1 MGFFGLWGLWGD
13 SQTVLYI
20 CHPALIHRHSS
31 TTTSDRK
38 QWQRCEIIN
47 GVVAQPNTFPA
58 QHILRRMA
66 DARKRA
72 NRRPRRMVP
81 HLRRNWQLLRLRT
94 ITLNVNASLLL
105 LQGTH
110 SLRTPRRK
118 GKDRGRQPHAPH
130 GFTLWRAGRFGEQ
143 WERVK
148 QDHGK
153 RSAGQQKRDDH
164 QLQREARRVAKL
176 ETCRPMSPVARP
188 PNCVPAEQPPLAQK
202 RCRRWR
208 NFSQQAICPRR
219 LRLRRS
225 NV

>member
-1 MGFFGLWGLWGD
+1 MHFYEGLHGFERFFLWVLLTLFDRFWCHFWDFWGLWGD
-13 SQTVLYI
+13 SQTVLYL
-20 CHPALIHRHSS
+20 CHPALIHRRSS

-58 QHILRRMA
+58 QHMLRRMA

-176 ETCRPMSPVARP
+176 VDQCLLSRGLPTVLP
-188 PNCVPAEQPPLAQK
+188 
-202 RCRRWR
+202 R
-208 NFSQQAICPRR
+208 NSH
-219 LRLRRS
+219 L
-225 NV
+225 